1 MSLLLL
7 LVGVISWT
15 TVLADNAWEFNGN
28 IDDSS
33 EKTITVGIEIIY
45 INIKLL
51 KFLKKLFQINFKNL
65 LLLF

>member
-33 EKTITVGIEIIY
+33 EKTITVGKEIIY

-51 KFLKKLFQINFKNL
+51 KFL
-65 LLLF
+65 